1 MLEMLLITKGQGHKI
16 PGKPLMKIPR
26 KATFSTTLAFYYC
39 RPINSTAEMKLNS
52 ERRRQN
58 FEFLCIF
65 SFWPFKFN
73 PEQILVFK
81 AKSNWSSLMPKWAF
95 DVNCQGHVLTF
106 RKDELCWDFP
116 SDWIGRRKLDERK
129 SFSNPS
135 IDHEKKK
142 WLPQCLKSIKNVSF
156 YKILLLPNFENL
168 KNFEK

>member
-39 RPINSTAEMKLNS
+39 SPINSTAEMKLNS

-106 RKDELCWDFP
+106 RKDELCWDLL
-116 SDWIGRRKLDERK
+116 SDWIENWMKESLSQIRALIMTK
-129 SFSNPS
+129 SDCHSVW
-135 IDHEKKK
+135 KA
-142 WLPQCLKSIKNVSF
+142 LKMSHFTKYF
-156 YKILLLPNFENL
+156 YYYLILKI
-168 KNFEK
+168 